1 MAAYIH
7 RLPLCQHAMVS
18 STVLFVKIQKEGL
31 LIDDKQRMYHCTDSL
46 WVRGTELGWK
56 RL

>member
-1 MAAYIH
+1 
-7 RLPLCQHAMVS
+7 MVS

-31 LIDDKQRMYHCTDSL
+31 LIDSNQSMCHCTDSL
-46 WVRGTELGWK
+46 WVRGTEVGQK